1 MALFTDS
8 YVDVTDGTALAK
20 DGLADPSGFILDANR
35 RTRSFILAM
44 HTLPYVP
51 AATREERAAGM
62 RVLLGDDEPAIRMV
76 VARYLKGRGHQV
88 ETAADGGDALER
100 IRAGEAFDRILADLH
115 MPGMGGAELYHRLA
129 ARGLDDRL

>member
-1 MALFTDS
+1 
-8 YVDVTDGTALAK
+8 
-20 DGLADPSGFILDANR
+20 
-35 RTRSFILAM
+35 M

-62 RVLLGDDEPAIRMV
+62 RVLLVDDEPAIRMV

-129 ARGLDDRL
+129 ARGLDDRLVFMTGAEEPGLAAGTVPVLEKPFSFDRLAALVEQPLLLAA